1 VSERTNGHSGF
12 AHGADEGGFVST
24 GHVVIAPDKFK
35 GSLGAAE
42 VARHIGAGLRRARP
56 DVPLLE
62 VPVADGGDGTVDAA
76 VVAGFERV
84 RAEVTGP
91 TGEPITASYAV
102 RGDVAVVELAEASG
116 LRLLPGGVLQP
127 LTASSRGTGELIGD
141 AVRRGARRVVL
152 GLGGSACTDGG
163 AGIAAALG
171 ARLLDADGRELPPG
185 GAALR
190 DLDRIETGVLNE
202 LMRGVTVVVASDVDS
217 PLLGPDGAAHVFGP
231 QKGAGPD
238 DVSVLEEG
246 LARLDAVVRRYL
258 GVSAADRPGA
268 GAAGGAGFGAM
279 AFLSATVEP
288 GITYLL
294 DLLGFED
301 HLAGARLV
309 ITGEGA
315 LDRQTLRGKAPAGV
329 ALAAGRA
336 GVPVLAVSGRN
347 TLSAAELQGAGFR
360 DAFALADIEPDT
372 ARSMEQAGPLL
383 ERLAE
388 RIGHA
393 WLDDTRDGAGATR

>member
-1 VSERTNGHSGF
+1 
-12 AHGADEGGFVST
+12 
-24 GHVVIAPDKFK
+24 VVIAPDKFK
-35 GSLGAAE
+35 GSLGAPE

-56 DVPLLE
+56 DVALVEL
-62 VPVADGGDGTVDAA
+62 PVADGGDGTVDAA
-76 VVAGFERV
+76 VVAGFDRV
-84 RAEVTGP
+84 RAHVTGP
-91 TGEPITASYAV
+91 TGEPVTASYAV

-116 LRLLPGGVLQP
+116 LRSLPGGDFAP
-127 LTASSRGTGELIGD
+127 LTATSRGTGELIRD
-141 AVRRGARRVVL
+141 AVRQGARRIVV

-163 AGIAAALG
+163 AGLAAALG
-171 ARLLDADGRELPPG
+171 ARFLDADGRELPPG

-190 DLDRIETGVLNE
+190 DLDRIEVAGGLPPE
-202 LMRGVTVVVASDVDS
+202 VTIVVASDVDS

-238 DVSVLEEG
+238 EVATLEEG
-246 LARLDAVVRRYL
+246 LTRLDAVVRRDL
-258 GVSAADRPGA
+258 GVEAAERPGA

-279 AFLSATVEP
+279 VFLSAAVEP

-294 DLLGFED
+294 DLLGFAS

-329 ALAAGRA
+329 ARAAAEA
-336 GVPVLAVSGRN
+336 GVPVLAVAGRN
-347 TLSAAELQGAGFR
+347 TLSTGELRDAGFR
-360 DAFALADIEPDT
+360 DAYALTDLEPDP
-372 ARSMEQAGPLL
+372 ARCMEQAGPLL

-388 RIGHA
+388 RIGAA
-393 WLDDTRDGAGATR
+393 WLDEAIR

>member
-1 VSERTNGHSGF
+1 VSS
-12 AHGADEGGFVST
+12 

-35 GSLGAAE
+35 GSLGAPA

-56 DVPLLE
+56 DVALVEL
-62 VPVADGGDGTVDAA
+62 PVADGGDGTVDAA
-76 VVAGFERV
+76 VVAGFDRV
-84 RAEVTGP
+84 RAQVTGP
-91 TGEPITASYAV
+91 TGEPVTASYAV

-116 LRLLPGGVLQP
+116 LRSLPGGDLAP
-127 LTASSRGTGELIGD
+127 LTATSRGTGELIGD
-141 AVRRGARRVVL
+141 AVRQGARRIVL

-163 AGIAAALG
+163 TGLAAALG
-171 ARLLDADGRELPPG
+171 ARFLDANGRELPPG

-190 DLDRIETGVLNE
+190 DLDRIEAAGAWPPE
-202 LMRGVTVVVASDVDS
+202 VTVVVASDVDS

-238 DVSVLEEG
+238 EVATLEEG
-246 LARLDAVVRRYL
+246 LTRLDAVVRRDL
-258 GVSAADRPGA
+258 GVEAAERPGA

-279 AFLSATVEP
+279 VFLSAAVEP

-294 DLLGFED
+294 DLLGFAS

-329 ALAAGRA
+329 ARAAAEA
-336 GVPVLAVSGRN
+336 GVPVLAVAGRT
-347 TLSAAELQGAGFR
+347 TLSTDELRDAGFR
-360 DAFALADIEPDT
+360 DAYALTDIEPDP
-372 ARSMEQAGPLL
+372 ARCMEQAGPLL

-388 RIGHA
+388 RVGVE
-393 WLDDTRDGAGATR
+393 WLDEAVR